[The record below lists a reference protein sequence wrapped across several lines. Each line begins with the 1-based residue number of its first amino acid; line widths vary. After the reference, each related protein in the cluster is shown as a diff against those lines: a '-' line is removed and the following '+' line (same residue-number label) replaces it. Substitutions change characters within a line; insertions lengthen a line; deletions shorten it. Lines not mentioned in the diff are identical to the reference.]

1 MSRKFGARGFES
13 HTLLKM
19 KEPRI
24 NTLEYNLGY
33 YIGEYIFYRYL
44 PTISIDMIH
53 SGKVIKV
60 SDEETDYFI
69 ALEDIWWKEHDLD
82 NGKSW
87 NDLQSYR
94 RKMESKYLP
103 KEFTA
108 RLNALN
114 LTDEKEFRTGL
125 VNSLWNCD
133 ICHYSL
139 KQEDIT
145 IEYLPECTNITF
157 KLNK

>member
-1 MSRKFGARGFES
+1 MR
-13 HTLLKM
+13 
-19 KEPRI
+19 EPRT

-60 SDEETDYFI
+60 MDEEAKYFELLERRWFDDDETARKDEYWN
-69 ALEDIWWKEHDLD
+69 ALTAF
-82 NGKSW
+82 
-87 NDLQSYR
+87 R
-94 RKMESKYLP
+94 REMESEYLP

-114 LTDEKEFRTGL
+114 LTDEKEFRMGL
-125 VNSLWNCD
+125 VNSLWDCD